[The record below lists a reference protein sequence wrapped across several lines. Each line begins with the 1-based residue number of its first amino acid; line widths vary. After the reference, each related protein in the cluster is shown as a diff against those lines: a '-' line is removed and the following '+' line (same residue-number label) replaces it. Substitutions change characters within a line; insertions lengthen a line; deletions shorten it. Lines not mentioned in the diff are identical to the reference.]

1 MTRTHNHYLHK
12 AANCILAGYLTIG
25 IAVAED
31 ASSIDTEVN
40 ATDIEATTIET
51 EVPTTDTTIA
61 INPNVVENISGKYRS
76 FLTENSESV
85 ITGLRTGN
93 EIILTTTG
101 SDGTTT
107 TAFTPPT
114 GKMGYGNVSH
124 ALSLAKEQLAQYG
137 ITEPTANELQTA
149 LIGGDITTQS
159 GGTVNV
165 DGVLTL
171 RSEGMGWGDIAHE
184 YGVKLG
190 HVGNS
195 SKTPPVDTPIE
206 TSDSTNTI
214 DSNVDSQTEISNKS
228 YKAHGKSIVTA
239 AGGAPTRTKNIK
251 VATKQGVHSYGHGIV
266 TANGALA
273 TGGNGFGGNIKAS
286 SGKASHAYGYGVTT
300 AAGTSTSSSGI
311 SSGKGGG
318 RRLAKGRNK

>member
-1 MTRTHNHYLHK
+1 MIRTQNHHLLK
-12 AANCILAGYLTIG
+12 AANCILASYLAIG
-25 IAVAED
+25 IAVADD
-31 ASSIDTEVN
+31 ASSIDTG
-40 ATDIEATTIET
+40 A
-51 EVPTTDTTIA
+51 PTTDTTIT
-61 INPNVVENISGKYRS
+61 INPNAVEKLSDKYRT
-76 FLTENSESV
+76 FLSENSESV

-93 EIILTTTG
+93 EVILTTTG
-101 SDGTTT
+101 PEGTTT

-114 GKMGYGNVSH
+114 SKMGYGNVSH

-137 ITEPTANELQTA
+137 ITEPTANELQTT

-159 GGTVNV
+159 GGTVNI

-195 SKTPPVDTPIE
+195 RKTGPVDIPVPPP
-206 TSDSTNTI
+206 DSTNTI
-214 DSNVDSQTEISNKS
+214 DHDIESQTKVSNKS
-228 YKAHGKSIVTA
+228 YKADGKSIVTA
-239 AGGAPTRTKNIK
+239 AGGAPTHTKTIK
-251 VATKQGVHSYGHGIV
+251 LATKQGGSRSYGHGIV
-266 TANGALA
+266 TANGAVV

-300 AAGTSTSSSGI
+300 AAGASTSSSGI

-318 RRLAKGRNK
+318 RHLAKGRNK